1 MGTKPTKYPPSLR
14 KNKMTLDE
22 LQRIIQQKIEQRAP
36 RPQVQFMTV
45 KMFGSPKDGLTP
57 DMFKTNLW
65 RMGIPISKSEVDAL
79 FRRFDA
85 NNSGKMDFY
94 EFIQGVMPTDYPVR
108 SWTEIRDEEIW
119 EEEAQAAKVFNPTV
133 TEYPRSMKKKE
144 HQYSTLEI
152 ETLLADKMMGAARSD
167 VEKYRTAYYLFGRPK
182 GGITLETLAKKFAT
196 WESRT

>member
-1 MGTKPTKYPPSLR
+1 MPSSPAADRHGQADQVPTVAAQEQ
-14 KNKMTLDE
+14 MTLDE

-36 RPQVQFMTV
+36 RPQVQFMTAY

-119 EEEAQAAKVFNPTV
+119 EEEAQAAKVFNPV
-133 TEYPRSMKKKE
+133 TSTRSMKKK
-144 HQYSTLEI
+144 STS
-152 ETLLADKMMGAARSD
+152 TQRS
-167 VEKYRTAYYLFGRPK
+167 R
-182 GGITLETLAKKFAT
+182 
-196 WESRT
+196 SRRCLPTR